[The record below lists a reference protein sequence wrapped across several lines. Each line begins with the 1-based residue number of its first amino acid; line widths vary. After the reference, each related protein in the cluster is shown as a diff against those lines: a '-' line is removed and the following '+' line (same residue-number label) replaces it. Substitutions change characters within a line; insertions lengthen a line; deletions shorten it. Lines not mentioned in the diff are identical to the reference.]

1 MNKET
6 KTVFTKEEALKIRKI
21 LQEMEGN
28 RTKQN
33 RAKLRRIGFKISAFN
48 QFTVRNFDHLIEDEI
63 ITIRD

>member
-21 LQEMEGN
+21 LQEMVGN

-48 QFTVRNFDHLIEDEI
+48 EFTERSFDHLIEDEI